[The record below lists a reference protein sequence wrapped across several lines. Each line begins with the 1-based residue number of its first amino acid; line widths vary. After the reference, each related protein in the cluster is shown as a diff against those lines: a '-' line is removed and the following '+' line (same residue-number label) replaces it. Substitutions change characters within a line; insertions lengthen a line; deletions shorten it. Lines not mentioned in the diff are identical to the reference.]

1 MNLSGFSP
9 FILIILQSLTFWG
22 KNLLTDAL
30 QDEYRSSLDKT
41 KTFLESLQA
50 FTTPGKLK
58 NFRYQEQEVTTNR
71 SGLQTLE
78 EITALQDLAL
88 LP

>member
-1 MNLSGFSP
+1 
-9 FILIILQSLTFWG
+9 
-22 KNLLTDAL
+22 
-30 QDEYRSSLDKT
+30 
-41 KTFLESLQA
+41 LQA